1 MDKYSYLKTDT
12 LVVQEYIQH
21 HFQTLIKIYAVGNKF
36 DTVQKKTFPE
46 TTVENAFEAEGFLKI
61 GQKNNF
67 EEEFDREK
75 LREIEEMNHP

>member
-46 TTVENAFEAEGFLKI
+46 KAVENAFEAEGFLKI